1 MPQIT
6 IDELEAILEAEKAD
20 ALSASNASKLS
31 DERSLAMDYY
41 MGDMS
46 KDMNAQPD
54 RSRAVSTDVLDT
66 IEGLMPVLMEIFT
79 SGDEVV
85 LFNPVNQDDEEA
97 AQQETDYVNHEFME
111 KNAGFITLY
120 SMIKD
125 ALLQKVGVV
134 KSWWETKE
142 FEDEEYYEGLT
153 DDGLAM
159 LMDDKEV
166 EVVNVVSY
174 PMGSEPPEEGEE
186 DETDGAEPLLPAP
199 A

>member
-1 MPQIT
+1 MPQISL
-6 IDELEAILEAEKAD
+6 DDLKAWLEAEKAD
-20 ALSASNASKLS
+20 ALSAVNASKLS
-31 DERSLAMDYY
+31 EERSLAMDYY

-46 KDMNAQPD
+46 KDMEAPPD

-66 IEGLMPVLMEIFT
+66 VEGLMPALMEIFC

-85 LFNPVNQDDEEA
+85 AFNPVGPEDEEA

-111 KNAGFITLY
+111 KNTGFITLY

-125 ALLQKVGVV
+125 ALLQKVGIV
-134 KSWWETKE
+134 KSWWERKE
-142 FEDEEYYEGLT
+142 VEDEEYYEGLT
-153 DDGLAM
+153 DDAFAM
-159 LMDDKEV
+159 LRNDPEV
-166 EVVNVVSY
+166 EIVKQVSY

-186 DETDGAEPLLPAP
+186 DDADGSGQLLPNP

>member
-6 IDELEAILEAEKAD
+6 LDELESILEAEKAD

-31 DERSLAMDYY
+31 EDRSLAMDYY

-46 KDMNAQPD
+46 RDMSAQKD

-85 LFNPVNQDDEEA
+85 LFNPVGPEDEEA

-111 KNAGFITLY
+111 KNTGFITLY

-134 KSWWETKE
+134 KSWWEKKE

-153 DDGLAM
+153 DEGLAM
-159 LMDDKEV
+159 LMADKEV
-166 EVVNVVSY
+166 EIVKQVDY

-186 DETDGAEPLLPAP
+186 DDVDGAEPLPA
-199 A
+199 AA